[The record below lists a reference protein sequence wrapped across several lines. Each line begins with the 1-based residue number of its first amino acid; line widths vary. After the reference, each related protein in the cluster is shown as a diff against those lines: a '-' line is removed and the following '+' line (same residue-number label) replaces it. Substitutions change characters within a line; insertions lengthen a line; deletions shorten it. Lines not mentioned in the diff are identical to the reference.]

1 VLQNP
6 IQVLTPRFSDHSLLG
21 LRPKASIESVRRNDA
36 RRQQKEPKQPKQ
48 RRRIGDGED
57 VRVKPGP
64 QHRGAKGH
72 THRRDGGNAHQTNGD
87 EFPDRV

>member
-1 VLQNP
+1 MSMQNY
-6 IQVLTPRFSDHSLLG
+6 VVLG
-21 LRPKASIESVRRNDA
+21 LLSLVLAGCSRDVIPAPEA
-36 RRQQKEPKQPKQ
+36 QEPVDETQGQ
-48 RRRIGDGED
+48 MDDEFGSGSGFGDGED
-57 VRVKPGP
+57 VRVQPGP